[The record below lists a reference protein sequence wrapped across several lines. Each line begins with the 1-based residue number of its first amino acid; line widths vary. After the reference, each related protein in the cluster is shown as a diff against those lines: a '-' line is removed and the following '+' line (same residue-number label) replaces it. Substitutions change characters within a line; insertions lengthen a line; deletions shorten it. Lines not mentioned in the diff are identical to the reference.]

1 MTASGADFLISS
13 SGCSRNAFCRGYVCS
28 SVVFGFVPFGSSFIG
43 VFSPPEGILIFIAPT
58 YSCICSVAGG
68 RHNGLKEQENILW
81 GLKYQQ
87 VEKR

>member
-1 MTASGADFLISS
+1 MWSVISLSGHSKFDPS
-13 SGCSRNAFCRGYVCS
+13 VCVGS

-81 GLKYQQ
+81 ALKYQQ
-87 VEKR
+87 VDKR